1 MSRPLGKKA
10 LPWARLLLLL
20 SFQVL
25 VTPVSKANKETDLSI
40 NFIPTVE
47 FAINTFNQK
56 SQDEY
61 AYRLEHIM
69 SSWKEMVYF
78 PTTYSMRLQLRRTI
92 CKKFEESLD
101 ICPFQESHDLNNT
114 FICLFTVGTYPWI
127 TEFKLFKSV
136 CS

>member
-1 MSRPLGKKA
+1 MSWPLGKRA
-10 LPWARLLLLL
+10 LPQAMLLLLL
-20 SFQVL
+20 NFQVL
-25 VTPVSKANKETDLSI
+25 ITPVSKANKETETSI

-47 FAINTFNQK
+47 FAVNTFNEK

-69 SSWKEMVYF
+69 SSWRETVNF
-78 PTTYSMRLQLRRTI
+78 PTVFSMRLQLRRTI

-101 ICPFQESHDLNNT
+101 ICPFQESHNLNNT
-114 FICLFTVGTYPWI
+114 FICLFTVGTYPWK
-127 TEFKLFKSV
+127 TEFKLFKNV

>member
-25 VTPVSKANKETDLSI
+25 ITPVSKANKETDISI

-56 SQDEY
+56 NQDEY

-69 SSWKEMVYF
+69 SSWKEMVSDHIL
-78 PTTYSMRLQLRRTI
+78 TYLVKMYLLVSEGWERAIYLL
-92 CKKFEESLD
+92 
-101 ICPFQESHDLNNT
+101 
-114 FICLFTVGTYPWI
+114 
-127 TEFKLFKSV
+127 
-136 CS
+136 